1 MGLTLVLYDDGPIQK
16 MVLNA
21 HLCQGPNIGTRP
33 RGQLGS
39 AFMLKKGLKFVLW
52 RLSQKEIFQKVLDI
66 LQALKETDV
75 SGRVLSCNQVKSTLG
90 SKKVGWGGMY

>member
-1 MGLTLVLYDDGPIQK
+1 

-21 HLCQGPNIGTRP
+21 HLCQGPNIGTRL

-39 AFMLKKGLKFVLW
+39 AFTLKKGLKFVLW
-52 RLSQKEIFQKVLDI
+52 RLSQKEIFQKALDI
-66 LQALKETDV
+66 LQVLKETDV

-90 SKKVGWGGMY
+90 SKKVGWGMY